1 MHCLASLPAFHLLT
15 TCARAQQLT
24 KHIFGANF
32 LSKDRF
38 SLKFDKSSK
47 NKHKSAQKEEMA
59 GDLRK
64 VDRLLTFARE
74 NGEAAFQTYPAYCNF
89 KAKPKIAQDIIMK
102 MIRGLKEIY
111 FEEECIYWCEKI
123 NGKCKREDQYFV
135 LSTLI
140 VSYHGKNHNQA
151 LVIKYGHEALS
162 LLNRVSNQKSFSK
175 GICIL

>member
-1 MHCLASLPAFHLLT
+1 MGS
-15 TCARAQQLT
+15 T
-24 KHIFGANF
+24 K
-32 LSKDRF
+32 SE
-38 SLKFDKSSK
+38 
-47 NKHKSAQKEEMA
+47 QKEEMA

-74 NGEAAFQTYPAYCNF
+74 NGEATFQTYPAYCNF
-89 KAKPKIAQDIIMK
+89 KAKPKIPQDIIMK

-140 VSYHGKNHNQA
+140 VSYHGKNHNHA